1 MTSTPEVPEGAAHE
15 HHIPEPEAGE
25 AELPESAAVEPSHDA
40 PLDHASAHGADDGAE
55 QDGAEQTDAEQ
66 TDATQAGAE
75 QAIAEQADAGEAP
88 ADIRAQQPAPEPT
101 TPTLEELELALAAL
115 DEVAPKGAVGEV
127 QDALLEGGAAG
138 QAQVVAIR
146 HASTLGGYPDWSWT
160 VLLSRGLEGG
170 PTVLEVALLPGE
182 TSLLAPAWVPW
193 SERLADYLAAK
204 ESAGADG
211 DDEDD
216 DEELE
221 SDLEADLEDD
231 FDDDFD
237 VEDAVDHDADDDGD
251 DDDDHDDDH
260 DGDHDGGDDDDDEWD
275 DDDSAGEDPAG
286 VSERRDASAR

>member
-40 PLDHASAHGADDGAE
+40 PLDHASAHGADDG
-55 QDGAEQTDAEQ
+55 
-66 TDATQAGAE
+66 
-75 QAIAEQADAGEAP
+75 AEQADAGEAP

-251 DDDDHDDDH
+251 DDDH
-260 DGDHDGGDDDDDEWD
+260 DGDDDDGDDEWD
-275 DDDSAGEDPAG
+275 DDDSAGEDAAD

>member
-1 MTSTPEVPEGAAHE
+1 MTSTPDPSEGAASPEGAPVE
-15 HHIPEPEAGE
+15 HRIPEPEAGE
-25 AELPESAAVEPSHDA
+25 GELPESAAPESFVDA
-40 PLDHASAHGADDGAE
+40 PLEHATH
-55 QDGAEQTDAEQ
+55 
-66 TDATQAGAE
+66 E
-75 QAIAEQADAGEAP
+75 QAEAP
-88 ADIRAQQPAPEPT
+88 AAQPQPQPEPT

-127 QDALLEGGAAG
+127 HDALAEGGAHG

-146 HASTLGGYPDWSWT
+146 HVSTLGGYPDWLWT

-204 ESAGADG
+204 DAEESDA

-216 DEELE
+216 EDLD
-221 SDLEADLEDD
+221 SDLEADLDDD

-237 VEDAVDHDADDDGD
+237 VEDAVADDDED
-251 DDDDHDDDH
+251 DDADW
-260 DGDHDGGDDDDDEWD
+260 DDEAESD
-275 DDDSAGEDPAG
+275 AEPDDSRA
-286 VSERRDASAR
+286 